1 MRTVRARKVFLI
13 FCSSLSFS
21 KTTLPVPLLELTEWK
36 VPTALNSYIF
46 RQHILEVGWK
56 AVGASGN
63 AA

>member
-21 KTTLPVPLLELTEWK
+21 KTTLPVPMLELTEWK

-46 RQHILEVGWK
+46 RLHLLDVGWK